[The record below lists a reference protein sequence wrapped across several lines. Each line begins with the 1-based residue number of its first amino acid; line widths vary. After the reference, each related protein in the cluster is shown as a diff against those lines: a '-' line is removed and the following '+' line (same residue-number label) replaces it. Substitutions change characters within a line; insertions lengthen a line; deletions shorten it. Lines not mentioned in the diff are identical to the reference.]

1 MAKPR
6 KSIPHHGPKVK
17 PNGVLASY
25 EAMLEARYRD
35 KLDVA
40 MQLGLDAGMIAAN
53 DVLKMGP
60 GRAEAFRTAYI
71 TSVNEMAKMLAVD
84 GEDDPDL
91 VYSREVI
98 DRRIKAIVGEDKFA
112 PWDERYKIRR

>member
-1 MAKPR
+1 MAKPNR
-6 KSIPHHGPKVK
+6 L
-17 PNGVLASY
+17 LASY
-25 EAMLEARYRD
+25 EAMLEARYRAR
-35 KLDVA
+35 LDVA
-40 MQLGLDAGMIAAN
+40 MQMGLDAGMIAAN

-71 TSVNEMAKMLAVD
+71 TAVNEMAKMLAVD

-91 VYSREVI
+91 VYSRDVI

-112 PWDERYKIRR
+112 PWDERYKVGRRG

>member
-6 KSIPHHGPKVK
+6 KSIPHHG
-17 PNGVLASY
+17 
-25 EAMLEARYRD
+25 
-35 KLDVA
+35 
-40 MQLGLDAGMIAAN
+40 
-53 DVLKMGP
+53 
-60 GRAEAFRTAYI
+60 AEAYRTAYI

-98 DRRIKAIVGEDKFA
+98 DRRIRSIVGEEKFV
-112 PWDERYKIRR
+112 PWDIRYRGGHR